1 MSSKRKITVDLPTS
15 RKPRDRGD
23 RMERSGTS
31 DTKNSRDSNRSLDKE
46 RSDRNERSNDRG
58 DDLNRSGDRERTASK
73 TASSGSTGNGFQGD
87 RVGSQRD
94 RDRDRVEGGETQ
106 QQRASVFSR
115 LGKGPVS
122 SATVPKSGTAQQ
134 KGICRPY
141 AENGQCPYGKE
152 CRFKHVTALVSPS
165 KRSGNS
171 HDSREAKE
179 KDRDSGSG
187 RTSQR

>member
-1 MSSKRKITVDLPTS
+1 
-15 RKPRDRGD
+15 
-23 RMERSGTS
+23 MERSGTS
-31 DTKNSRDSNRSLDKE
+31 DTKSSRDSNRSLDKE

-58 DDLNRSGDRERTASK
+58 DDLNRSGDRERTSSK
-73 TASSGSTGNGFQGD
+73 AASSGSTGND

-94 RDRDRVEGGETQ
+94 RDRDRGGGGETQ

-152 CRFKHVTALVSPS
+152 CRW
-165 KRSGNS
+165 
-171 HDSREAKE
+171 
-179 KDRDSGSG
+179 
-187 RTSQR
+187 